1 MPPPLSAGLFTLPL
15 ERGRYLVYAPL
26 RRTAFIANARAVNVL
41 ADLQAGR
48 HELEEDP
55 GGGLLP
61 FLRRLQRLDAKPDA
75 PPLTPPSQALPG
87 LRTTS
92 YQLPATSYQL
102 PATTLRRS

>member
-1 MPPPLSAGLFTLPL
+1 MPPPLSAGLFTLLL

-26 RRTAFIANARAVNVL
+26 RCMAFIANARAVNVL

-48 HELEEDP
+48 HDPEEDP

-61 FLRRLQRLDAKPDA
+61 FLRRLQLLDARPDA
-75 PPLTPPSQALPG
+75 PPLTPSQALPG